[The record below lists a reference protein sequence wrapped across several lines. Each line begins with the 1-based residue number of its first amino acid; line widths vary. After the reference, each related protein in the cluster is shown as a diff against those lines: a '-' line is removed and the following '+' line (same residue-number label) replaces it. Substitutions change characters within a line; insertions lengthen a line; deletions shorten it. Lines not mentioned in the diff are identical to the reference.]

1 MSNNLEAN
9 NPVRKVASRHSLVVT
24 EDDGE
29 IQGSYPLPNAEYD
42 YDNHLDNKSTEFLK
56 QASEGHLNQNDGLF
70 AGQIR
75 NQDGQ

>member
-9 NPVRKVASRHSLVVT
+9 NLVCKVATRHSLVVT
-24 EDDGE
+24 DAEE

-56 QASEGHLNQNDGLF
+56 QASHGNLN
-70 AGQIR
+70 
-75 NQDGQ
+75 